1 MRVNVRISLTYHLPV
16 VIFRASKYCGGE
28 FILNDIIL

>member
-1 MRVNVRISLTYHLPV
+1 MRVNVRISLTYLPV